1 MFVNG
6 AHDDAIAFSRDRD
19 RDRLEVFFLF
29 LFGRG
34 FDLAMRIDHDFV
46 VVAWGDIDRAEV
58 DVDHEG
64 AARPGR
70 AGFVNV
76 FLSRGGHAER
86 ANDEE

>member
-1 MFVNG
+1 
-6 AHDDAIAFSRDRD
+6 
-19 RDRLEVFFLF
+19 
-29 LFGRG
+29 
-34 FDLAMRIDHDFV
+34 MRIDHDFV

>member
-1 MFVNG
+1 
-6 AHDDAIAFSRDRD
+6 
-19 RDRLEVFFLF
+19 
-29 LFGRG
+29 
-34 FDLAMRIDHDFV
+34 MRIDHDFV
-46 VVAWGDIDRAEV
+46 VVARGDIDRAEV